1 MENLARQIFEVVKD
15 YRNEDGI
22 QITVDSVLAWAA
34 QFGDEQRFMLEELC
48 HLLPQV
54 YFNKEKVKACL
65 RANLNELYIHY
76 HYTNLDTFLCDVEFL
91 HTQGS
96 DKSQTVMLGILDDIV
111 FEKTGRHISDYQG
124 QPKSLFV
131 YLDDVLA
138 SGGTICRDVI
148 GWLKT
153 DNHIAAVSEGKIRLV
168 VMVICLHSWGWHFL
182 QYQLK
187 MTFPQYKTDK
197 ILWGWSYEIQNH
209 LKLNDQTLNIAIPV
223 NDQPQNVK
231 NYLSNLSADKYE
243 EYAFREPNQP
253 KRESFFTSP
262 ENRIRY
268 ENLLLQ
274 KGLEII
280 SRIKGPVAD
289 NIRPLGFI
297 KPRYKTFGLG
307 THFITWRNI
316 PNNSPLVF
324 WWDVPEHGWKPLFPP
339 KRK

>member
-1 MENLARQIFEVVKD
+1 MENLAKQIYEIIKD
-15 YRNEDGI
+15 YRNHDGI
-22 QITVDSVLAWAA
+22 QISADSVLMWAE
-34 QFGDEQRFMLEELC
+34 QFGDDQRFMLEELC

-54 YFNKEKVKACL
+54 YFNKEKVKQCL
-65 RANLNELYIHY
+65 RSNLNELYSHY
-76 HYTNLDTFLCDVEFL
+76 QYTNLDTFLSDVEFI
-91 HTQGS
+91 HTQGPE
-96 DKSQTVMLGILDDIV
+96 KSQSVLLGMLDDII
-111 FEKTGRHISDYQG
+111 FEKIGKHLSDYNFT
-124 QPKSLFV
+124 PKSLFV

-138 SGGTICRDVI
+138 SGGTISRDI
-148 GWLKT
+148 INWLKE
-153 DNHIAAVSEGKIRLV
+153 DNHIESVSNGNIRLV

-187 MTFPQYKTDK
+187 MTFPQSKIGK
-197 ILWGWSYEIQNH
+197 ILWGWNYEIQNH
-209 LKLNDQTLNIAIPV
+209 LKLNDQALNIAIPV
-223 NDQPQNVK
+223 NDQPQNVM

-253 KRESFFTSP
+253 KTESFFTSP

-274 KGLEII
+274 KGLDII
-280 SRIKGPVAD
+280 GRIQGPVAD
-289 NIRPLGFI
+289 NIRPLGMI

-316 PNNSPLVF
+316 PNNSPLAF

-339 KRK
+339 KR